1 MRGRIDSLLIVFI
14 LGCLILSSILWQIA
28 EKMKIKSIRK
38 GSIACYHTISPGDQ
52 LLEINGHPVNDIIDY
67 KFYSSE
73 PILTLKLKDNSE
85 KIKKVSL
92 RKKTDQDLG
101 LEFYE
106 IRYRSCKNNC
116 IFCFVHQL
124 PKGMRKSLYFKDEDY
139 RLSFLHGNFIT
150 LTNTSDEDIDRI
162 IRQRLS
168 PLYISVHATDENLR
182 KKIFAN
188 QKIPEVIPIIRNLA
202 EGGIELH
209 TQIVICPGINDG
221 KYLEESVMELFSLYP
236 QVKSLALVPVGL
248 TRYRQNLP
256 KIKPVSKKYSL
267 KIVGLVYGWQKVFRK
282 KFKNGFVYAADEFF
296 TKGMNLKTQMSRM
309 AHTKAELDIPDKKY
323 YDDFDQIENGVGM
336 MRQFLHKFQARQKL
350 LPKNLSRKLSI
361 TLVTGVS
368 AFRLIKKIVE
378 DRLNR
383 IQGLKIKVILVKN
396 DFFGSTVT
404 VTGLLTGVDI
414 INTLK
419 KQKELGDLIL
429 LPPNCISQ
437 DGIFLDDVTPQQV
450 ENEFKRKVMIGSY
463 DLVETLANIFNEKA
477 GVSCLGGTTKNGN

>member
-1 MRGRIDSLLIVFI
+1 M
-14 LGCLILSSILWQIA
+14 
-28 EKMKIKSIRK
+28 
-38 GSIACYHTISPGDQ
+38 
-52 LLEINGHPVNDIIDY
+52 EINGHPVNDIIDY

-73 PILTLKLKDNSE
+73 PILTLKLRDNNE
-85 KIKKVSL
+85 KIKKVRL
-92 RKKTDQDLG
+92 RKKPDQDLG

-139 RLSFLHGNFIT
+139 RLSFLHGNFVT
-150 LTNTSDEDIDRI
+150 LTNTSGEDIDRI

-168 PLYISVHATDENLR
+168 PLYVSVHATDENRR

-188 QKIPEVIPIIRNLA
+188 QKIPEVMPIIRNLA

-221 KYLEESVMELFSLYP
+221 KYLEKSVIELSSFYP

-267 KIVGLVYGWQKVFRK
+267 KIIRLVDGWQKTFRK

-296 TKGMNLKTQMSRM
+296 TKGMNLKTQMSHM
-309 AHTKAELDIPDKKY
+309 VHTKAELDIPDKKY

-336 MRQFLHKFQARQKL
+336 MRQFLDKFQARQKL
-350 LPKNLSRKLSI
+350 LPKNLRKKLSI

-378 DRLNR
+378 NKLNTIPGLR
-383 IQGLKIKVILVKN
+383 IKIIPVKN

-404 VTGLLTGVDI
+404 VTGLLTGADI
-414 INTLK
+414 INALK
-419 KQKELGDLIL
+419 RQKKIGYLIL
-429 LPPNCISQ
+429 LPPNCINQ
-437 DGIFLDDVTPQQV
+437 DGLFLDDMTPQDV
-450 ENEFKRKVMIGSY
+450 ENELKRKVIIGSY

-477 GVSCLGGTTKNGN
+477 GVSRLGGTIKNGN